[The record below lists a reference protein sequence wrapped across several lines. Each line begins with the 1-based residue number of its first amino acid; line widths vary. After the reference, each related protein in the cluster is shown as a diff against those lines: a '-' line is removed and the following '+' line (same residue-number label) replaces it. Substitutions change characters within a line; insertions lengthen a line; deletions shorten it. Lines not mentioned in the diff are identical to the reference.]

1 MPIDALSVLCVTIAK
16 FLLVSYLVT
25 PKDIATKREKLRP
38 DDRSTTKQT
47 LTAISQT
54 VEISV
59 AGPSRKIQT
68 NKQTNKQLQQYLTAD
83 QTNTGVA
90 FDK

>member
-25 PKDIATKREKLRP
+25 PKDIATESEKLRP

-54 VEISV
+54 VE
-59 AGPSRKIQT
+59 KDT
-68 NKQTNKQLQQYLTAD
+68 NKQTNKQTITAVL
-83 QTNTGVA
+83 NSRPNEYWRCV
-90 FDK
+90 